1 MVRPANVHFWI
12 LVVVSAT
19 TLSPVRAGRSGIS
32 KQVVFAV
39 NAGGEAHVDVNGI
52 TFQKDPLEVGTASDY
67 GRQYLS
73 IGRAPDADAILYQ
86 TERYHHSTFGYNVP
100 VLEDGD
106 YVLVLKFCEVYF
118 NAPGMKVFDVTLN
131 NVHTIIS
138 YLDIFEKVG
147 KAVAHDEYIPFRI
160 SQGTVLV
167 NDEESELIDKTVRVE
182 FIKGSLDNPKVN
194 AIYVMKGY
202 LDDVPMLSSPFSE
215 SIEDDDKEE
224 KPVPL
229 KEDIESP
236 PAAKKKWASSSK
248 IPDPYSV
255 NDSSWTLLP
264 IFVTIFAFI
273 PFLFC
278 LCKL

>member
-118 NAPGMKVFDVTLN
+118 NAPGMKV
-131 NVHTIIS
+131 
-138 YLDIFEKVG
+138 
-147 KAVAHDEYIPFRI
+147 
-160 SQGTVLV
+160 
-167 NDEESELIDKTVRVE
+167 
-182 FIKGSLDNPKVN
+182 
-194 AIYVMKGY
+194 
-202 LDDVPMLSSPFSE
+202 
-215 SIEDDDKEE
+215 
-224 KPVPL
+224 
-229 KEDIESP
+229 
-236 PAAKKKWASSSK
+236 
-248 IPDPYSV
+248 
-255 NDSSWTLLP
+255 
-264 IFVTIFAFI
+264 TIFSQTYS
-273 PFLFC
+273 
-278 LCKL
+278 

>member
-1 MVRPANVHFWI
+1 
-12 LVVVSAT
+12 
-19 TLSPVRAGRSGIS
+19 
-32 KQVVFAV
+32 
-39 NAGGEAHVDVNGI
+39 
-52 TFQKDPLEVGTASDY
+52 
-67 GRQYLS
+67 
-73 IGRAPDADAILYQ
+73 
-86 TERYHHSTFGYNVP
+86 
-100 VLEDGD
+100 
-106 YVLVLKFCEVYF
+106 
-118 NAPGMKVFDVTLN
+118 
-131 NVHTIIS
+131 
-138 YLDIFEKVG
+138 
-147 KAVAHDEYIPFRI
+147 
-160 SQGTVLV
+160 
-167 NDEESELIDKTVRVE
+167 
-182 FIKGSLDNPKVN
+182 
-194 AIYVMKGY
+194 
-202 LDDVPMLSSPFSE
+202 MLSSPFSE